1 MTTRTKSDSAQQLA
15 ASAVNRRTGGQ
26 ESGDLAPHRNDGL
39 VSRRAETRLRHDD
52 LDDRHLRRG
61 EDIRA
66 PPHDPP
72 STPPAVPPASEQ
84 TNNRDRAEEIA
95 ADERTKHRSQ
105 QPVQVLN
112 QPVVSNSRGKGKKL
126 YELLSPRVGGVQ
138 TVYCRSPWTVSVA
151 AADAVH
157 TIHHETTTD
166 AFCEVIYNVADDE
179 NADNGAGFR
188 RMESDRIARAH
199 LATAAGGR
207 GRCEASLAAADRE
220 GGDRE

>member
-95 ADERTKHRSQ
+95 ADERTKHRRQ

-157 TIHHETTTD
+157 TIHHETTTTD

-188 RMESDRIARAH
+188 RMESDRNARAH
-199 LATAAGGR
+199 LLRRRVAAVG
-207 GRCEASLAAADRE
+207 AKLAAADTER
-220 GGDRE
+220 GG

>member
-26 ESGDLAPHRNDGL
+26 ESGDLAAHRNDGL

-112 QPVVSNSRGKGKKL
+112 QPVVSNSRAAKGKS
-126 YELLSPRVGGVQ
+126 YTSFCRRVWAASRRYTAGRPGP
-138 TVYCRSPWTVSVA
+138 YRSLRPTPYIRSI
-151 AADAVH
+151 
-157 TIHHETTTD
+157 TK
-166 AFCEVIYNVADDE
+166 
-179 NADNGAGFR
+179 R
-188 RMESDRIARAH
+188 RRT
-199 LATAAGGR
+199 LFVK
-207 GRCEASLAAADRE
+207 
-220 GGDRE
+220 